1 MKRLKNILLVYPEIP
16 TNTYWSFTYALR
28 YVNKKSSMPPLGLIT
43 VAALLPDTCNLK
55 LVDMNIEPLTEADV
69 LWADAVFVS
78 AMIIQQESLRQA
90 IALCNRLNKPVVAG
104 GPYPTSSHEEIAGVD
119 HFVLGEAEAVLAEFI
134 ADYEAGTARPM
145 YHGDTRPDITYSVTP
160 RFDLLK
166 REAYA
171 SMAVQYSRGC
181 PFKCEFCDIWVVYG
195 NKPRLKSAE
204 NVLAELDTLYRLG
217 WKDAVFMVDDNFIGN
232 KSRVKKELLPALI
245 KWQKAHNYVFEFY
258 TEASINMA
266 DDAELMRLMSDA
278 GFNQVFVGIET
289 PSKEALEETGKSQN
303 LKYDLKDA
311 VRAIQQHGMEVM
323 AGFIIGFDSDT
334 EDIFERQ
341 IAFIQ
346 ETGIPKAMVGLLH
359 ALPGTVLYN
368 RLEKEGR
375 LSGHALGS
383 NTHTMATNVV
393 TKMDSETL
401 KQGYKRVL
409 GTLYDAN
416 MKNYFARCDMLLD
429 NLKGT
434 GFKQRE
440 VRFDE
445 IKSLLKSLTS
455 QPFTGYGWQYLK
467 YITRNLFRHPDLFA
481 EVITYAIIGHHFRTI
496 TQETL
501 KADQVIS
508 RLDEIYAKTR
518 AQLTQYSQAMKSSSA
533 NRLAD
538 VSRIWGECKKS
549 LGRTKGRISHI
560 HRDFRGD
567 VTSRYE
573 ETQQKIRQLFA
584 EEKQDTGFD
593 RHKGAKA
600 A

>member
-1 MKRLKNILLVYPEIP
+1 MNRLKKILLVYPEIP

-28 YVNKKSSMPPLGLIT
+28 FVNKKSSMPPLGLIT
-43 VAALLPDTCNLK
+43 VAAMLPDTCDLK
-55 LVDMNIEPLTEADV
+55 LVDMNIEPLTETDI

-78 AMIIQQESLRQA
+78 AMIIQQNSMKNV

-104 GPYPTSSHEEIAGVD
+104 GPYPTSSHQEIPGVD
-119 HFVLGEAEAVLAEFI
+119 HFVLGEAETVLAEFI
-134 ADYEAGTARPM
+134 ADYEAGKARPI
-145 YHGDTRPDITYSVTP
+145 YHGNTRPDITYSVTP

-166 REAYA
+166 RNLYA
-171 SMAVQYSRGC
+171 SMAIQYSRGC

-232 KSRVKKELLPALI
+232 KTRVKKELLPALI
-245 KWQKAHNYVFEFY
+245 EWQKAHNYVFEFY

-266 DDAELMRLMSDA
+266 DDNELMRLMSDA

-289 PSKEALEETGKSQN
+289 PSKKALEETGKNQN
-303 LKYDLKDA
+303 LKYDLKEA
-311 VRAIQQHGMEVM
+311 VKAIQQHGMEVM

-383 NTHTMATNVV
+383 NTHTMTTNVV
-393 TKMDSETL
+393 TKMDPETL
-401 KQGYKRVL
+401 KEGYKRVL
-409 GTLYDAN
+409 ATIYDSN
-416 MKNYFARCDMLLD
+416 LKNYFARCDMLLD

-434 GFKQRE
+434 GFKQRK

-445 IKSLLKSLTS
+445 IKSLLKSLST
-455 QPFTGYGWQYLK
+455 QPLTPYGWQYLK
-467 YITRNLFRHPDLFA
+467 FITRNLFRHPDLFA

-501 KADQVIS
+501 KADRVIS
-508 RLDEIYAKTR
+508 GLDELYAKART
-518 AQLTQYSQAMKSSSA
+518 QLAHYSQAVKTSSA
-533 NRLAD
+533 DGLKHIPRA
-538 VSRIWGECKKS
+538 WQECKKGLHRAKS
-549 LGRTKGRISHI
+549 RIGRI
-560 HRDFRGD
+560 HRDFRGE
-567 VTSRYE
+567 VTARYE
-573 ETQQKIRQLFA
+573 ETQKKIRQLFT
-584 EEKQDTGFD
+584 EEKQGAGLDKDKT
-593 RHKGAKA
+593 AKA